1 MYGISF
7 SLLPIQGINGLAIP
21 ATPVRGF
28 GEGFH
33 CLLQAANRRIQ
44 TGAHFLELPDGG
56 VEFRSVAGVEVS
68 LAAAGDGDSFAPQT
82 VDLLADVTLTEILL
96 PDEVAAANEMLA
108 PKAEA
113 FQIVAQFFIIHVC
126 PFRAD
131 LPEKGDRKKEYK
143 KVRPRQKR
151 ESRGTP
157 IDERPEIINE
167 RKEPGHWE
175 MDTVVGKKKTK
186 ARLLVLSERV
196 TRREIIIR
204 IKDGRAET
212 VVQALDRLERIY
224 GAAFYTVFKSITVD
238 NGSEFADADGIA
250 RSAINAEEKRTAFYY
265 CHAYCSCE
273 RGTNENINRMIR
285 RRFPKG
291 TDFET
296 VTDADV
302 ARVEDW
308 INNYP
313 REILGFQSSAQMFS
327 AAFAAAA

>member
-1 MYGISF
+1 MKIYDYNGKKNICGERIREARLKQRLSQSDLAARVQVEGVIMERDSISRVEIGTRF
-7 SLLPIQGINGLAIP
+7 VPDYEDKIINDDYSPAAVCALLHREEFAHFGMTFCR
-21 ATPVRGF
+21 ATLYKYID
-28 GEGFH
+28 EGV
-33 CLLQAANRRIQ
+33 
-44 TGAHFLELPDGG
+44 FLEL
-56 VEFRSVAGVEVS
+56 
-68 LAAAGDGDSFAPQT
+68 T
-82 VDLLADVTLTEILL
+82 
-96 PDEVAAANEMLA
+96 N
-108 PKAEA
+108 
-113 FQIVAQFFIIHVC
+113 
-126 PFRAD
+126 AD
-131 LPEKGDRKKEYK
+131 LPEKGERKKEYK

-250 RSAINAEEKRTAFYY
+250 RSAINAEEKRTALYY

>member
-1 MYGISF
+1 MTVCR
-7 SLLPIQGINGLAIP
+7 
-21 ATPVRGF
+21 ATLYKYID
-28 GEGFH
+28 EGV
-33 CLLQAANRRIQ
+33 
-44 TGAHFLELPDGG
+44 FLEL
-56 VEFRSVAGVEVS
+56 
-68 LAAAGDGDSFAPQT
+68 T
-82 VDLLADVTLTEILL
+82 
-96 PDEVAAANEMLA
+96 N
-108 PKAEA
+108 
-113 FQIVAQFFIIHVC
+113 
-126 PFRAD
+126 AD
-131 LPEKGDRKKEYK
+131 LPEKGERKKEYK

-250 RSAINAEEKRTAFYY
+250 RSAFNAEEKRTALYY

-291 TDFET
+291 TDFEA